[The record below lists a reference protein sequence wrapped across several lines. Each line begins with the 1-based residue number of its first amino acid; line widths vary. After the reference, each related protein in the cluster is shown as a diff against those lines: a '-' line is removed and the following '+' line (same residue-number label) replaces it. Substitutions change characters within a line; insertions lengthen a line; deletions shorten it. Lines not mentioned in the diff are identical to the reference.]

1 MNMQMSTEDQRP
13 SSGVSLNNALN
24 YGLFFTKPYNI
35 PPEHLEYMTS
45 VTWDY
50 SQILLHLL

>member
-1 MNMQMSTEDQRP
+1 MQMSTEDQRP